1 MLKDTIT
8 IINKLGLHA
17 RAAAVLAK
25 TAARFESTIKVG
37 FNSRLVDAK
46 SVMALMLLA
55 AAKGTE
61 LDVEVSGSDAAEALD
76 AIRQTILNRFG
87 EDE

>member
-25 TAARFESTIKVG
+25 TATRFESSIKVG

-55 AAKGTE
+55 AAKGTV
-61 LDVEVSGSDAAEALD
+61 LDVEVSGSDATEAMD